1 MNSPRNY
8 HRLLAG
14 QFLGAFG
21 DNFVLAAALGPLT
34 FSLAN
39 GTITE
44 REVNAQNALFSAVF
58 FIPFIV
64 LAPLAGWLNDR
75 MPKTSWLFGGNV
87 VKLLGALLALGGVWL
102 HAGDFHASRTWQV
115 VGYAI
120 IGLGAC
126 VYSPAKYGILPEIL
140 PAERLVKANGMVE
153 MLTLIAIVAGL
164 GGGAALYDATR
175 SLPACYLASAALYV
189 AALVCNSRMERTPH
203 NAAASLRHSAG
214 EFAASLRRLVTHARL
229 GRVLFGCALFWFAG
243 ATLRSNLQGW
253 GLQVF
258 HEAGRHDVTNTQ
270 LALLKL
276 GLVLGI
282 VAGSVLAGRLHR
294 LGDLSWA
301 RRYGLL
307 MAVAVLALGLLGGH
321 AGLAIVIVALVA
333 AGVFAGLLIVPL
345 NAALQHESDPGQ
357 LGKTIAIQ
365 NFTDYLAMLVG
376 AGFLGALTAA
386 GLSPTQVFIAL
397 PAALAVASLALRL
410 RATEENSS
418 TATAAASTR

>member
-34 FSLAN
+34 FSLAS
-39 GTITE
+39 GAITE

-87 VKLLGALLALGGVWL
+87 VKLLGALLALAGVWL

-115 VGYAI
+115 IGYAI

-153 MLTLIAIVAGL
+153 MLTLIAIVGGL

-175 SLPACYLASAALYV
+175 SLPACYIASAVLYV

-203 NAAASLRHSAG
+203 NATASLRHSAG
-214 EFAASLRRLVTHARL
+214 EFATSLRRLLTHARL

-282 VAGSVLAGRLHR
+282 VAGSVLAGRLHH

-301 RRYGLL
+301 RRYGWL
-307 MAVAVLALGLLGGH
+307 MAAAVLALGLLGGH
-321 AGLAIVIVALVA
+321 AGLAVVIAALVA

-345 NAALQHESDPGQ
+345 NAALQHESDPGK

-397 PAALAVASLALRL
+397 PIVLALASIALRL
-410 RATEENSS
+410 RASEENS
-418 TATAAASTR
+418 TAVTAATSTR

>member
-34 FSLAN
+34 FSLAS
-39 GTITE
+39 GAITE

-87 VKLLGALLALGGVWL
+87 VKLLGALLALAGVWL

-115 VGYAI
+115 IGYAI

-126 VYSPAKYGILPEIL
+126 IYSPAKYGILPEIL

-153 MLTLIAIVAGL
+153 MLTLIAIVGGL

-175 SLPACYLASAALYV
+175 SLPACYIASAVLYV

-203 NAAASLRHSAG
+203 NATASLRHSAG
-214 EFAASLRRLVTHARL
+214 EFATSLRRLLTHARL

-301 RRYGLL
+301 RRYGWL
-307 MAVAVLALGLLGGH
+307 MAAAVLALGLLGGH
-321 AGLAIVIVALVA
+321 AGLAVVIAALVA
-333 AGVFAGLLIVPL
+333 AGIFAGLLIVPL
-345 NAALQHESDPGQ
+345 NAALQHESDPGK

-397 PAALAVASLALRL
+397 PIVLALASIALRL
-410 RATEENSS
+410 RASEENS
-418 TATAAASTR
+418 TAATAAASTQ

>member
-34 FSLAN
+34 FSLAS

-87 VKLLGALLALGGVWL
+87 VKLLGALLALAGVWL

-115 VGYAI
+115 IGYAI

-153 MLTLIAIVAGL
+153 MLTLIAIVGGL

-175 SLPACYLASAALYV
+175 SLPACYIASAVLYV

-203 NAAASLRHSAG
+203 NATASLRHSAG
-214 EFAASLRRLVTHARL
+214 EFATSLRRLLTHARL

-301 RRYGLL
+301 RRYGWL
-307 MAVAVLALGLLGGH
+307 MAAAVLALGLLGGH
-321 AGLAIVIVALVA
+321 AGLAVVIAALVA
-333 AGVFAGLLIVPL
+333 AGIFAGLLIVPL
-345 NAALQHESDPGQ
+345 NAALQHESDPGK

-397 PAALAVASLALRL
+397 PIVLALASIALRL
-410 RATEENSS
+410 RASEENS
-418 TATAAASTR
+418 TAVTAATSTR

>member
-34 FSLAN
+34 FSLAS

-87 VKLLGALLALGGVWL
+87 VKLLGALLALAGVWL

-115 VGYAI
+115 MGYAI

-153 MLTLIAIVAGL
+153 MLTLSAIVGGL

-175 SLPACYLASAALYV
+175 SLPACYLASAALYI
-189 AALVCNSRMERTPH
+189 AALICNSRMERTPH
-203 NAAASLRHSAG
+203 NANASLGHSVG
-214 EFAASLRRLVTHARL
+214 EFASSLRRLVTHARL

-258 HEAGRHDVTNTQ
+258 HEVGRHDVTNTQ

-307 MAVAVLALGLLGGH
+307 MAIAVLALGLLGGH
-321 AGLAIVIVALVA
+321 AGLAVVIVALVC

-345 NAALQHESDPGQ
+345 NAALQHESDPGK

-397 PAALAVASLALRL
+397 PIALAVASIALRL
-410 RATEENSS
+410 RASEESNV
-418 TATAAASTR
+418 AAVSPASTR